1 MLGVWTGRDGG
12 ECGRGTAGNGR
23 ERVLGVWTGRD
34 GGECGRGTAGNGRE
48 RVLGQ
53 WWIYDLIKGVT
64 RVKYACAPTFSGEPR
79 PLFDRGAV
87 GSPGC
92 ARSVCVG

>member
-48 RVLGQ
+48 RVLGVWTDRDGGEYAGLAQ
-53 WWIYDLIKGVT
+53 PVRLI
-64 RVKYACAPTFSGEPR
+64 RFWP
-79 PLFDRGAV
+79 
-87 GSPGC
+87 
-92 ARSVCVG
+92 